1 MYIGTT
7 MDYENC
13 VVLEFL
19 HCLIV
24 VARNDVLMMYRLH
37 YENNWAREAS
47 HKL

>member
-1 MYIGTT
+1 
-7 MDYENC
+7 MDYENS

-19 HCLIV
+19 HCLI
-24 VARNDVLMMYRLH
+24 ANAGNHVLMMYQLH